1 MPGRFLREPAFFM
14 SSFPKGFTKLWRE
27 SGPTL
32 WGRAFRVSQSKLE
45 VLFNGTRGAQSGWS
59 VR

>member
-1 MPGRFLREPAFFM
+1 M

-27 SGPTL
+27 PGPTL

-59 VR
+59 ER